1 MKSITE
7 ETIDSCIIHLCNALR
22 KQIEDI
28 EYFISKVKSYCAQMK
43 TGGQT
48 DASRRE
54 CENRMVTT
62 ERRICTQLIFI
73 SRVCIRLANTPL
85 SSGECMDL
93 FLKTL
98 TQYYTCMATLTRHF
112 INRQKIL
119 PISYKNTKFDQLVQ
133 TIGKQLPLNIYK
145 IITFIEKHIFEK
157 TTNDEDD
164 NRATTAQ
171 AKKSLHGKNDK
182 AKVARETKFI
192 PKLIQR
198 METFNKSVIFLSKK
212 TDHDLNKCLHMG
224 TMRDFR
230 IKSVPLREAIEKA
243 RKEGTLDG
251 DSDDDDNDMDD
262 MNDEDVDFLSQAI
275 ARHPNVDVTSG
286 EAVDD
291 GSLSGSTISGGS
303 IIREVSGDASLRTTV
318 MRNVAAI
325 NKKVTKRK
333 QAEAETDDTGESDVE
348 NRRKRK
354 KSAQPK
360 AISTGVERKRRSSRR
375 NVIDDD

>member
-1 MKSITE
+1 M
-7 ETIDSCIIHLCNALR
+7 CNALR

-28 EYFISKVKSYCAQMK
+28 EYFISKVKSYSAQIK

-48 DASRRE
+48 DASRSE

-73 SRVCIRLANTPL
+73 SRVCIRLGNTPL

-93 FLKTL
+93 YLKTL
-98 TQYYTCMATLTRHF
+98 THYYTCLATLTRHF
-112 INRQKIL
+112 INRQKIV
-119 PISYKNTKFDQLVQ
+119 PISYKSTKFDQLVQ
-133 TIGKQLPLNIYK
+133 TIGKKLPLKIYK
-145 IITFIEKHIFEK
+145 IITYIEDHIFEK
-157 TTNDEDD
+157 SQANEE
-164 NRATTAQ
+164 NAPPATTQ
-171 AKKSLHGKNDK
+171 AKKTSHGKNDK
-182 AKVARETKFI
+182 AKVTRETKFI

-198 METFNKSVIFLSKK
+198 MESFNKSVIFLSKK

-243 RKEGTLDG
+243 RKEGGLDD
-251 DSDDDDNDMDD
+251 DSDDDENDTDD
-262 MNDEDVDFLSQAI
+262 MNDEDVDFLLSQA
-275 ARHPNVDVTSG
+275 HPDEDVTSG
-286 EAVDD
+286 ETPDEVN
-291 GSLSGSTISGGS
+291 LSGSTTTSGGS
-303 IIREVSGDASLRTTV
+303 MIREVNADASLRTTV

-325 NKKVTKRK
+325 NKKVSKRK
-333 QAEAETDDTGESDVE
+333 QAEADDAEESDVD

-354 KSAQPK
+354 KSAKPGVTT
-360 AISTGVERKRRSSRR
+360 TGIEPKRRSNRR